1 MRPSFFFFLSF
12 SLISF
17 TLAAPT
23 SATNFATKDTG
34 FSADLSIDVAGILS
48 AAQAATADSLASF
61 PHNSDAPEDVEIFG
75 DWANLPGVSAF
86 HFFADMDVDCDGSVG
101 CSGDGS
107 EQSETSFGH
116 LDASK
121 VPFFVLPAD
130 FVAEHGDIIHPNA
143 VGAIICGGKMV
154 YGIFGDANGATPQ
167 VIGEGSL
174 LLAQTCFPNDGLNGN
189 NGHEPLDVLYIV
201 FGTAVAPGV
210 KDETIDID
218 GLKAVGDEQV
228 GLLQAALQL

>member
-1 MRPSFFFFLSF
+1 MTGSSPRRIIRGAGSPFITTWHLSISVTQVVHHEALFFLFLSF

-23 SATNFATKDTG
+23 SATNFATQDTG
-34 FSADLSIDVAGILS
+34 FSADPSIDVTGILS

-61 PHNSDAPEDVEIFG
+61 PHNSDALEDVEIFG

-143 VGAIICGGKMV
+143 
-154 YGIFGDANGATPQ
+154 
-167 VIGEGSL
+167 
-174 LLAQTCFPNDGLNGN
+174 TCFPNDGLNGN

-210 KDETIDID
+210 EDETIDID